1 MHRAKSG
8 EIYTYNHRTGAR
20 CIASSFEA
28 FVEMP
33 NIVVARVNRLCED
46 DADPSGAELTLI
58 RREIA
63 TAVNSDDDPDPD
75 PDIRHALELGGM

>member
-1 MHRAKSG
+1 
-8 EIYTYNHRTGAR
+8 
-20 CIASSFEA
+20 
-28 FVEMP
+28 MP